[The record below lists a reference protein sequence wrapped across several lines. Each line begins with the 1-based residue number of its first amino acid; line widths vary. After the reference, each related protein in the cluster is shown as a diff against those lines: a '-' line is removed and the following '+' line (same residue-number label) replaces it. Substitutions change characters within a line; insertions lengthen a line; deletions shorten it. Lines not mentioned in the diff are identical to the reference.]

1 MTTAR
6 FPPPLSGILPAAVA
20 AALAAATPTS
30 AGAASPIFGRWLT
43 DDGAA
48 VVKVEPCGGRL
59 CGRIEQVLDPR
70 APANDINNPEP
81 ARRSRPLIGT
91 LVLESFK
98 GLGAA
103 WKDGLAYDPKA
114 GKSYRSE
121 LLLLADGKLK
131 VTGCILFLCRSRY
144 WTRAR

>member
-1 MTTAR
+1 MTKPR
-6 FPPPLSGILPAAVA
+6 LSATLSAAILAT
-20 AALAAATPTS
+20 LAAASPTYAS
-30 AGAASPIFGRWLT
+30 ASAPIFGRWLT
-43 DDGAA
+43 EDGAA
-48 VVKVEPCGGRL
+48 VVRLEPCGAWL

-81 ARRSRPLIGT
+81 AHRSRPLIGT
-91 LVLESFK
+91 TVLNRFK

-121 LLLLADGKLK
+121 LLLLANGKLK

>member
-1 MTTAR
+1 MA
-6 FPPPLSGILPAAVA
+6 IA
-20 AALAAATPTS
+20 AALAAAGATP
-30 AGAASPIFGRWLT
+30 APAASTIFGRWLT

-48 VVKVEPCGGRL
+48 IVRVEPCGARL

-70 APANDINNPEP
+70 APANDVNNPEP
-81 ARRSRPLIGT
+81 ARRSRPLVGT
-91 LVLESFK
+91 TVLDRFK
-98 GLGAA
+98 GTGAA
-103 WKDGLAYDPKA
+103 WQDGLAYDPKA